1 MNMTS
6 PEPGNV
12 ESPQP
17 DPPVANVML
26 RGSERAS
33 TDRHWSIYALL
44 IAVCGAVLIGRI
56 LSLQPTLDNRNSP
69 FFSANDRSRWATIKA
84 LGDDGTYEIDALVL
98 QTEKIAGRE
107 VRPWDT
113 IDKVAHRGQDGAI
126 HYYSS
131 KPTLLPTL
139 LAIEYRGLQSL
150 TGWNLE
156 DDRFAM
162 TQLMLVMSNA
172 IPFVIYLSLLA
183 ILVHRLTQKA
193 FTSWVVILV
202 AGMGTF
208 LSTFAISLNNHLP
221 ASIAIAVVVFCW
233 IQLQDQKYRG
243 LGWFLLAGAAAAFAV
258 SNELPA
264 LSFFCLAS
272 LAFLKMNPRFFLLG
286 FLPAAGLVASAH
298 FGTNW
303 QAHGSWRPAY
313 AHRQDGE
320 ALGQLKESW
329 TKSFEDQRLPE
340 PLRQELLDV
349 GVDVGD
355 AWQLWPGEMEVPETT
370 RRWVIMNLRTSERWA
385 LVQAGPG
392 EPIFVHGWDNWY
404 EYPGSYWTADRSK
417 RSQVDQGEASR
428 PLYLFHMLFG
438 HHGVFSLT
446 PVWLLSL
453 GGAFIWL
460 LKDRGTLRWLVIG
473 FALLLFV
480 CLAFYVARP
489 MIDRNYGG
497 QTSGLRW
504 LFWFIPFFVLAMI
517 PMVDRMAKSSWGRGL
532 VIVLT
537 VMSVASA
544 TFSAMNPWV
553 HPWIYQ
559 WFFMPA
565 A

>member
-1 MNMTS
+1 MNEVNLDSEDGETPS
-6 PEPGNV
+6 SEAL
-12 ESPQP
+12 QA
-17 DPPVANVML
+17 PVASNDHAAE
-26 RGSERAS
+26 SS
-33 TDRHWSIYALL
+33 NRHWSIYALL
-44 IAVCGAVLIGRI
+44 IGVCGAMLIGRI

-84 LGDDGTYEIDALVL
+84 LGDEGTYEIDALVL
-98 QTEKIAGRE
+98 QTEKIAGRN

-113 IDKVAHRGQDGAI
+113 IDKVAHRGEDGDI

-131 KPTLLPTL
+131 KPTLLPTA
-139 LAIEYRGLQSL
+139 LAIQYRGLQSL

-156 DDRFAM
+156 DDRFPM

-172 IPFVIYLSLLA
+172 IPFMIYLALLA
-183 ILVHRLTQKA
+183 VLVHRLTDQA

-221 ASIAIAVVVFCW
+221 AAISVAVVVFCG
-233 IQLQDQKYRG
+233 IQLHDKVFRS

-272 LAFLKMNPRFFLLG
+272 LAFLKINPRLFLLG
-286 FLPAAGLVASAH
+286 FLPAAGLVACAH

-320 ALGQLKESW
+320 MLGQLETSW
-329 TKSFEDQRLPE
+329 TQSFEDQRLPD
-340 PLRQELLDV
+340 PLREELLQI

-355 AWQLWPGEMEVPETT
+355 AWQLWPGEMEVPEST

-385 LVQAGPG
+385 LVQESPESA
-392 EPIFVHGWDNWY
+392 ISVHAWDNWY
-404 EYPGSYWTADRSK
+404 EYPGSYWTADISK
-417 RSQVDQGEASR
+417 RSQVDQGEVSR
-428 PLYLFHMLFG
+428 PLYLFHMLLG

-446 PVWLLSL
+446 PVWLLSI

-460 LKDRGTLRWLVIG
+460 LKDRGTLRCLVLG
-473 FALLLFV
+473 FGLLIFV
-480 CLAFYVARP
+480 CIAFYVARP

-504 LFWFIPFFVLAMI
+504 MFWFIPFFVLAMI
-517 PMVDRMAKSSWGRGL
+517 PMLDRLSSSSWGRGL

-537 VMSVASA
+537 GVSIASA

-553 HPWIYQ
+553 HPWMYQ
-559 WFFMPA
+559 WFFMPQA
-565 A
+565 